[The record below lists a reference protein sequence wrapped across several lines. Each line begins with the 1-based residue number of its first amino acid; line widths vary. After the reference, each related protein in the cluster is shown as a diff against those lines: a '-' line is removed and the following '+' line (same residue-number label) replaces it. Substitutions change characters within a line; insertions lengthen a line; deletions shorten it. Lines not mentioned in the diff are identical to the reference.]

1 MDFLEYLDELADHV
15 RTRVDDETRVTTTG
29 SGIRRRVE
37 VTPSN
42 KQACGFA
49 AFFQDEDEMTIAF
62 GEMSVFDLADDDYE
76 EMHFSC
82 REVVD
87 AIIAGRVSETVF
99 LRGASPVRAVA
110 RVELPDRIV
119 KVHTRQGLSI
129 FARRGKTRHF
139 EPYLTA

>member
-1 MDFLEYLDELADHV
+1 MNFFKYLDELADHV

-29 SGIRRRVE
+29 SGIRRRIE

-49 AFFQDEDEMTIAF
+49 AFFQDEDEITVAF
-62 GEMSVFDLADDDYE
+62 GEMSVLDFVDDDRD
-76 EMHFSC
+76 EMISSC

-87 AIIAGRVSETVF
+87 AIIAGRVSETVY

-119 KVHTRQGLSI
+119 KVHTRQGMSI
-129 FARRGKTRHF
+129 FARRGKTRYF